1 MKTNVIR
8 PAVLALALSLA
19 GCGSLLKSDYQ
30 RPALDLPSAWQ
41 GQGGVAVAT
50 GERWW
55 RAFGDPQL
63 DALIEGA
70 LLSNNDLAAAAIRVQ
85 RARLQAGL
93 VDTNLTPDVAV
104 DANGSAKKDVKHGG
118 PSVRGYDASVAV
130 SYEVDL
136 WGRLARARDAAA
148 WEAEAT
154 ELDRQST
161 ALTLVGTTAQ
171 LYWQIAELNQRIANA
186 DASLADIRRTLELV
200 TVQHRAGAVGGLDE
214 TQAALNVA
222 NQQAERTELLR
233 QRDAARNALAILFD
247 QAPAHRMSEL
257 PYLPKTALPPVA
269 TGVPADVL
277 SRRPDVAAAE
287 WRLKRNLANVDA
299 TRADFYPKLTL
310 TGSLGSADPK
320 LTDLL
325 SNPVGTLGA
334 GLLLPFV
341 QWNTLQLKVDIS
353 KSEYDESVVLFRQ
366 TLYKALTDVEDTLSA
381 GTQLADRGEALQ
393 RAYALSLKA
402 ESIAEVRYRA
412 GQTGVKD
419 WIDQQRA
426 RRAAEDALAQNR
438 RDSLDNRMKLYL
450 ALGGS
455 DTVRAPD

>member
-1 MKTNVIR
+1 MKRIR
-8 PAVLALALSLA
+8 PAMLALALALT
-19 GCGSLLKSDYQ
+19 GCGSLLKTDYQ
-30 RPALDLPSAWQ
+30 RPDLDLPAAWQ
-41 GQGGVAVAT
+41 GQGGVAAAT

-70 LLSNNDLAAAAIRVQ
+70 LASNNDLAAAAIRVQ

-93 VDTNLTPDVAV
+93 VDTNLTPEVVVGAT
-104 DANGSAKKDVKHGG
+104 GSAKKDVKHGG
-118 PSVRGYDASVAV
+118 PSARGYNSSVDL

-136 WGRLARARDAAA
+136 WGRLARARDAAT

-154 ELDRQST
+154 ELDRQSA
-161 ALTLVGTTAQ
+161 ALTLVGATAQ
-171 LYWQIAELNQRIANA
+171 LYWQIAELNQRIVNA
-186 DASLADIRRTLELV
+186 DASLADTQRALDLV

-222 NQQAERTELLR
+222 SQQAERTELLR
-233 QRDAARNALAILFD
+233 QRVAARNALAILFD
-247 QAPAHRMSEL
+247 QAPQQRMSEL
-257 PYLPKTALPPVA
+257 AHLPQTPLPAVA
-269 TGVPADVL
+269 TGVPAELL

-341 QWNTLQLKVDIS
+341 QWNTMQLKVDIS
-353 KSEYDESVVLFRQ
+353 KTEYDEAVVLFRQ
-366 TLYKALTDVEDTLSA
+366 TLYKALADVEDTLQA
-381 GTQLADRGEALQ
+381 GRQLAARGVALQ
-393 RAYALSLKA
+393 RAYTLSLKA
-402 ESIAEVRYRA
+402 ESIAEARYRA

-419 WIDQQRA
+419 WLDQQRA
-426 RRAAEDALAQNR
+426 RRTAEDTLAQNR
-438 RDSLDNRMKLYL
+438 RDRLDNRMKLYQ

-455 DTVRAPD
+455 DAARAPG